1 MKIDCYISLGCTSEK
16 SLHENISQAL
26 NLEGVDAEVQIHKI
40 NDVEAGNIG
49 LKGSPSILI
58 NGVDIMPEEISGF
71 S

>member
-16 SLHENISQAL
+16 PLKENVNQAL
-26 NLEGVDAEVQIHKI
+26 SLEDVDAEVQFRRISEE
-40 NDVEAGNIG
+40 EAINIG

-58 NGVDIMPEEISGF
+58 NGVDIMPGEIAGF